1 MQIHVL
7 GSSGGFSVPDNPC
20 SGFLLRNG
28 ESKIWLDAGTGT
40 FAALQQVTDYLS
52 LDALV
57 LSHRHPDHCA
67 DLFPLYIAR
76 MLHEDGIPPLLPLYA
91 PAGTL
96 DVFTHLL
103 PGETPEKIA
112 KVFEFHEIAEGSR
125 VEVGGLRLRFVR
137 TEHPVLTLAV
147 RAESPTA
154 SLTYSADTGPQT
166 DLAGFARGTDVLLC
180 EATYQNEKKGA
191 PVHLTAAE
199 AGNTAHRARVG
210 ELLLTHIWPT
220 FDPAL
225 SVQEAQAAAGDIP
238 VRPVWAGD
246 RIEVRRRG

>member
-1 MQIHVL
+1 MRLHVL
-7 GSSGGFSVPDNPC
+7 GSSGGFPVPDNPC

-28 ESKIWLDAGTGT
+28 GSEVWLDAGTGT
-40 FAALQQVTDYLS
+40 FAALQQVTDHLG
-52 LDALV
+52 LEALV

-67 DLFPLYIAR
+67 DLLTFYVAR
-76 MLHEDGIPPLLPLYA
+76 MLHEGGAPRLPLYA

-96 DVFTHLL
+96 DVFTHFL
-103 PGETPEKIA
+103 PGETPEKVD
-112 KVFEFHEIAEGSR
+112 KVFELREIAEGTR
-125 VEVGGLRLRFVR
+125 IEVGGIRMRFLR

-147 RAESPTA
+147 RAESPA
-154 SLTYSADTGPQT
+154 GSLTYSADTGPHV

-180 EATYQNEKKGA
+180 EATYQNEKRGA

-199 AGNTAHRARVG
+199 AGNVAHRARVG

-225 SVQEAQAAAGDIP
+225 SVQEAQTAAGEIP

-246 RIEVRRRG
+246 QVEVRRRG